1 MRSITAHIARLAQA
15 IVPATRGNRRRL
27 LAFFT
32 WPPSS
37 KALDVKPGQQQNNI
51 MRSATAHN
59 THGRRGSKE
68 MKEFF
73 DLLGK
78 AMQSTGT
85 TLRLCLLMLVPAT
98 AYVISRLK

>member
-1 MRSITAHIARLAQA
+1 
-15 IVPATRGNRRRL
+15 
-27 LAFFT
+27 
-32 WPPSS
+32 
-37 KALDVKPGQQQNNI
+37 
-51 MRSATAHN
+51 
-59 THGRRGSKE
+59 